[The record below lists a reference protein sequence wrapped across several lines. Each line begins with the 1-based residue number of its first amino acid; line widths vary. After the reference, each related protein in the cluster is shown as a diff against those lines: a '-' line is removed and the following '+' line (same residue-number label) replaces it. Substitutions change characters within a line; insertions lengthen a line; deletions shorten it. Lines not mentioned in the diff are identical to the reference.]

1 MGKVATPGTDVMSGI
16 LGGGG
21 GSEVVEGALPAL
33 RGISMLPLN

>member
-21 GSEVVEGALPAL
+21 L
-33 RGISMLPLN
+33 RWSRGPFPP